1 MNQVE
6 SLPSLTRCAGRH
18 SGFTLVEALVALA
31 LGVWLISAVA
41 VTTQQLWR
49 MARVSA
55 DRSDMA
61 ARGDYAVRL
70 LTSDAR
76 RAWPVWYQ
84 EMTQPPCE
92 DPVAGVTRGVRV
104 VPPGLFSCL
113 PDRDL
118 VAGAPL
124 LIIESLQACSDVYC
138 AGQPLPGWRFEQ
150 PGCDPLFMDVGYRIR
165 HHDTRLKDGDCAGF
179 TQLSV
184 WTRRVYYLRNY
195 TVHPGDGTHALMMKS
210 WRGPGE
216 GFGRGEVLV
225 AGVDLWEL
233 GSFKI
238 PAERDELSVYDPNS
252 YGSMDWTGTP
262 GFDFRLGV
270 EGWLGDALVSAV
282 VTQATTAAGNPN
294 WTSPEGMPTLVFAGR
309 AVSAYLMVDPSIQ
322 VAD

>member
-1 MNQVE
+1 MTQVE
-6 SLPSLTRCAGRH
+6 SLPSLTCGAGRH
-18 SGFTLVEALVALA
+18 AGFTLVEALVALA

-84 EMTQPPCE
+84 ETTQPPCE
-92 DPVAGVTRGVRV
+92 DPVPGVTRGVRV
-104 VPPGLFSCL
+104 VPLGLFSCL

-165 HHDTRLKDGDCAGF
+165 HHGTRLKDGD
-179 TQLSV
+179 
-184 WTRRVYYLRNY
+184 
-195 TVHPGDGTHALMMKS
+195 
-210 WRGPGE
+210 
-216 GFGRGEVLV
+216 
-225 AGVDLWEL
+225 
-233 GSFKI
+233 
-238 PAERDELSVYDPNS
+238 
-252 YGSMDWTGTP
+252 
-262 GFDFRLGV
+262 
-270 EGWLGDALVSAV
+270 
-282 VTQATTAAGNPN
+282 
-294 WTSPEGMPTLVFAGR
+294 
-309 AVSAYLMVDPSIQ
+309 
-322 VAD
+322 